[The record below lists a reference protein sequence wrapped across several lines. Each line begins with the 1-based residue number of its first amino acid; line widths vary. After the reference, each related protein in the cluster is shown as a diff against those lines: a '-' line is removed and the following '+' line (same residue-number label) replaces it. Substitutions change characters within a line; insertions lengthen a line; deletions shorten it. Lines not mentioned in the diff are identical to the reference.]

1 MRRILITLCGALA
14 LLVGVSPAAAAAPL
28 REPYDPGTLTFGA
41 GDVCAFELELET
53 IDNRAHQL
61 VFPEDANGSVRI
73 KVNGRYLTRATNLE
87 SGESIVLHAFG
98 PATLLAHPDGSMD
111 ISASGQSV
119 LYFFPGDAIEG
130 LWLATGR
137 YQAHLSAENIITSA
151 RVRGQMLDLCAAL
164 TP

>member
-14 LLVGVSPAAAAAPL
+14 LLVCVSPAAAAGPL

-41 GDVCAFELELET
+41 GDVCAFALELAT

-61 VFPEDANGSVRI
+61 VFPEDADGSVRI

-98 PATLLAHPDGSMD
+98 PATLVAHADGSID

-119 LYFFPGDAIEG
+119 LFFFPGDAIEG
-130 LWLATGR
+130 LWLAIGR
-137 YQAHLSAENIITSA
+137 YRAHLSADNIITSA
-151 RVRGQMLDLCAAL
+151 SIKGRMVDLCATLA
-164 TP
+164 P

>member
-14 LLVGVSPAAAAAPL
+14 LLVWVSPVAAAAPL

-151 RVRGQMLDLCAAL
+151 HVRGQMLDLCAAL
-164 TP
+164 AP